1 LDIAAERQLGAF
13 RLDVRLTLP
22 SQGVSALFGRSG
34 SGKTSLVNM
43 LAGLMRPDRGRIVL
57 DRTVLFD
64 SESGADVPPERR
76 RLGYVFQEG
85 RLFPHLSVRN
95 NLLYGHRRAS
105 ARDSGT
111 TSTEI
116 VDLLGIAHLL
126 DRRPAS
132 LSGGEKQRVAIGRAL
147 LANPRLLLMD
157 EPLASLDA
165 ARKEE
170 IMPFIERLRD
180 HLRLPIVYVTHDI
193 SEIVRLADAV
203 AVLAEGRVAA
213 VGSIDEVLGRPAL
226 RTLTG
231 SYDAGALI
239 RARVA
244 SHDDRFGL
252 TVLAFEGGHLR
263 TPKQDLPIG
272 ADVRVSV
279 RARDVSIALTPPPGI
294 SILNILPARIAELT
308 VNGGSHMDLKLDLGQ
323 EGRVAIWA
331 RLTARSVH
339 DLQLSVGREVYAL
352 VKAVAIDRQSIA
364 GNTGGGS

>member
-1 LDIAAERQLGAF
+1 LDIAVERQLGAF

-22 SQGVSALFGRSG
+22 SRGVSALFGRSG

-43 LAGLMRPDRGRIVL
+43 LAGLMRPDRGRIAL

-64 SESGADVPPERR
+64 SESGADAPPERR

-95 NLLYGHRRAS
+95 NLLYGRRRAS
-105 ARDSGT
+105 ARDSAT

-170 IMPFIERLRD
+170 ILPFIERLRD
-180 HLRLPIVYVTHDI
+180 HFRLPIVYVTHDI
-193 SEIVRLADAV
+193 GEIVRLADAV
-203 AVLAEGRVAA
+203 AVLAEGRATA
-213 VGSIDEVLGRPAL
+213 VGSIDEVLGHPAL

-252 TVLAFEGGHLR
+252 TVLAFEGGQLR

-272 ADVRVSV
+272 ADVRVNV
-279 RARDVSIALTPPPGI
+279 RARDVSIALTPPSDI
-294 SILNILPARIAELT
+294 SILNILPVRIVELT
-308 VNGGSHMDLKLDLGQ
+308 VNGGSQVDLKLGLGQ
-323 EGRVAIWA
+323 EGRAAIWA
-331 RLTARSVH
+331 RLTAQSVH

-352 VKAVAIDRQSIA
+352 VKAVAIDRQSLA
-364 GNTGGGS
+364 GKTGGGF